1 MSQVEETVLE
11 QQAAAQQEIPAP
23 EDFSDVECDDDENG
37 HDLTYAIPAGPIE
50 SNFES
55 VVDEATA
62 AHKASALTSIG
73 LSPDFLTDTES
84 NTVYNQP
91 DSRQA
96 VQQNKKKKHK
106 PRQSVQVVKPA
117 TKTGLDQLA
126 AFYNKGERQESCIN
140 YVFFD
145 TALTVLESI
154 NSITEKQY
162 NELCDANSSIT
173 RMRKHVRP
181 NAVDV
186 IINPMNC
193 RHKFYGLAAMMR
205 DILPRLGEADA
216 AIGERAFHRVGTY
229 SFAPHVAVNYPE
241 VQKYVFNLYVQF
253 SHGDKKNQI
262 DGVPVKPLHMKYTK
276 HGLMKLL
283 RMFDK
288 DTNVGI
294 VMFGED
300 RIAQT
305 DWIDIEPMIEEVC
318 RKLGRKITVFVPSRV
333 LIGRTNKLGVN
344 VANAARAKGMLV

>member
-23 EDFSDVECDDDENG
+23 QDFSDVECDDDENG
-37 HDLTYAIPAGPIE
+37 HDLTYAIPAGPTE
-50 SNFES
+50 SKFES
-55 VVDEATA
+55 VVAEATEE
-62 AHKASALTSIG
+62 HKASALTAMG
-73 LSPDFLTDTES
+73 LSPDFLTDTEEPVTKADS
-84 NTVYNQP
+84 QQKVQP
-91 DSRQA
+91 
-96 VQQNKKKKHK
+96 NKKKKHK

-117 TKTGLDQLA
+117 TQTGLDKLA
-126 AFYNKGERQESCIN
+126 AFYNKGERQESSID

-145 TALTVLESI
+145 TALTVLDSI
-154 NSITEKQY
+154 NSISQKQY
-162 NELCDANSSIT
+162 DQLVDANSEIART
-173 RMRKHVRP
+173 RKHVRP

-229 SFAPHVAVNYPE
+229 SFAEHVAVNYPE

-253 SHGDKKNQI
+253 SYGDKKNHV

-288 DTNVGI
+288 ETSVGI

-333 LIGRTNKLGVN
+333 LISRTNKLGVN